1 VVRGILYH
9 LAARCGKLMDEKMKP
24 TLNYRIDYFENLC
37 RSAVPGPTAEIYRE
51 AMALYRETATDL
63 RELKAIR
70 EAKGMPEP
78 VPMVDYWHALDS
90 KMYMQE
96 YVDKLRDHA
105 LHLKAE
111 VERLRAEHDALSVV
125 RCWWAMVNA
134 GRELDGDPPLKD
146 DDVILHFS
154 GNGASCMVTAKQ
166 LNTALR
172 AELEGGK

>member
-1 VVRGILYH
+1 
-9 LAARCGKLMDEKMKP
+9 MDEKMKP

-70 EAKGMPEP
+70 EAKGVPEEP
-78 VPMVDYWHALDS
+78 DAVKNLRDTVEYQESS
-90 KMYMQE
+90 KQVFTDHEMSIVRYINA
-96 YVDKLRDHA
+96 LRDHA